1 MRTDT
6 IELASATILAAGTA
20 RDREVRAYLLARG
33 RFADVIALA
42 SSIGARTGTGT
53 ARPILRVVA

>member
-1 MRTDT
+1 M
-6 IELASATILAAGTA
+6 ASDVILARGTR

-42 SSIGARTGTGT
+42 ATIDAPNARHLT
-53 ARPILRVVA
+53 IVAA